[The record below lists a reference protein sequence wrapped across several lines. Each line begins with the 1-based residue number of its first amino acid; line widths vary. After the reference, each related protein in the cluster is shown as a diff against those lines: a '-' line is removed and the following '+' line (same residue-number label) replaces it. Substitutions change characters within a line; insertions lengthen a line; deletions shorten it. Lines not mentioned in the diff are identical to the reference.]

1 MSTGNEI
8 SKGVSATDYEQQVK
22 RLKRNLFDC
31 QEAAKDLAQQATK
44 AEAERDAMAAKLK
57 ELEGQAER
65 YKVLLSNSD
74 HTQPMNSRMLAALR
88 RIERW
93 FGEFPPTGQ
102 QWDDGSP
109 MSYFACYGS
118 NGERDY
124 MRSVARDAI
133 AAAEAQQAELEG
145 QEPVTSVEH
154 RYNADGLSCHITE
167 YLPEGLPLF
176 ARPIPADPANV
187 EFGMHGKN
195 MFFKIG
201 NQSFLL
207 DYKPAEPGEFEF
219 MQKMLLSAFS
229 SITPCVKTASEP
241 VNARLLDVAVWPAG
255 YCRDPNGKMSIPAG
269 KEEDFNFGY
278 DVGFQE
284 AWEILNSAISA
295 AGKSPTSQQERLLQD
310 MHDAGRE
317 IDRVMAEAAPK
328 AVRLTDYSSTVDRAW
343 ARFCGA
349 FGDGPDAPYPG
360 MIAAFETHY
369 GQSFRDKEWRT
380 EAACWAAAW
389 SKATARAD
397 AKNDSCRLDALEAVA
412 KASGTGV
419 SFDWCRHVE
428 DGMVVEHGYR
438 MMWKHTI
445 GPREKSIR
453 HAIDAAM
460 GEFKP

>member
-44 AEAERDAMAAKLK
+44 AEAERDALAAKLK
-57 ELEGQAER
+57 EVDGRIDDLLATCHRLALELEC
-65 YKVLLSNSD
+65 LLLDTKDSA
-74 HTQPMNSRMLAALR
+74 PVSRWWDSGMAAL
-88 RIERW
+88 
-93 FGEFPPTGQ
+93 
-102 QWDDGSP
+102 DGWHKAKDAAS
-109 MSYFACYGS
+109 
-118 NGERDY
+118 
-124 MRSVARDAI
+124 ARPVPA
-133 AAAEAQQAELEG
+133 
-145 QEPVTSVEH
+145 EPV
-154 RYNADGLSCHITE
+154 
-167 YLPEGLPLF
+167 
-176 ARPIPADPANV
+176 NV
-187 EFGMHGKN
+187 EFGMRGEN

-317 IDRVMAEAAPK
+317 VDRVMAEPAPE

-389 SKATARAD
+389 HKATEQA
-397 AKNDSCRLDALEAVA
+397 AKTQPQP
-412 KASGTGV
+412 SG
-419 SFDWCRHVE
+419 D
-428 DGMVVEHGYR
+428 
-438 MMWKHTI
+438 
-445 GPREKSIR
+445 
-453 HAIDAAM
+453 
-460 GEFKP
+460 

>member
-8 SKGVSATDYEQQVK
+8 AKGVSATDYEQQVQ

-31 QEAAKDLAQQATK
+31 QEAAKDIALQATK
-44 AEAERDAMAAKLK
+44 AEAERDALAANLK

-65 YKVLLSNSD
+65 YRVLLSNID

-133 AAAEAQQAELEG
+133 AAAEAQQAEL
-145 QEPVTSVEH
+145 V
-154 RYNADGLSCHITE
+154 D
-167 YLPEGLPLF
+167 
-176 ARPIPADPANV
+176 
-187 EFGMHGKN
+187 
-195 MFFKIG
+195 
-201 NQSFLL
+201 
-207 DYKPAEPGEFEF
+207 
-219 MQKMLLSAFS
+219 
-229 SITPCVKTASEP
+229 
-241 VNARLLDVAVWPAG
+241 
-255 YCRDPNGKMSIPAG
+255 
-269 KEEDFNFGY
+269 
-278 DVGFQE
+278 
-284 AWEILNSAISA
+284 
-295 AGKSPTSQQERLLQD
+295 ERV
-310 MHDAGRE
+310 
-317 IDRVMAEAAPK
+317 IDR
-328 AVRLTDYSSTVDRAW
+328 TWD
-343 ARFCGA
+343 RFCGA

-397 AKNDSCRLDALEAVA
+397 AKNDSYRLDALEAVA

>member
-1 MSTGNEI
+1 MSMDT
-8 SKGVSATDYEQQVK
+8 
-22 RLKRNLFDC
+22 
-31 QEAAKDLAQQATK
+31 
-44 AEAERDAMAAKLK
+44 
-57 ELEGQAER
+57 ELERER
-65 YKVLLSNSD
+65 
-74 HTQPMNSRMLAALR
+74 M
-88 RIERW
+88 
-93 FGEFPPTGQ
+93 
-102 QWDDGSP
+102 
-109 MSYFACYGS
+109 
-118 NGERDY
+118 
-124 MRSVARDAI
+124 
-133 AAAEAQQAELEG
+133 
-145 QEPVTSVEH
+145 PV
-154 RYNADGLSCHITE
+154 
-167 YLPEGLPLF
+167 
-176 ARPIPADPANV
+176 NV
-187 EFGMHGKN
+187 EFGMRGEN

-241 VNARLLDVAVWPAG
+241 VNARLLECISEAVSAYERYGGICTFEGEPMIYA
-255 YCRDPNGKMSIPAG
+255 STLIEIA
-269 KEEDFNFGY
+269 EIAA
-278 DVGFQE
+278 E
-284 AWEILNSAISA
+284 A
-295 AGKSPTSQQERLLQD
+295 QQAELVDERV
-310 MHDAGRE
+310 
-317 IDRVMAEAAPK
+317 IDRTWV
-328 AVRLTDYSSTVDRAW
+328 
-343 ARFCGA
+343 RFCGA

-397 AKNDSCRLDALEAVA
+397 AKNDSYRLDALEAVA

-428 DGMVVEHGYR
+428 DGMVVEHGCR

-460 GEFKP
+460 GAFKP